1 MIKNPVGQLVS
12 MDLLEQVR
20 REKKRKEEESVCVC
34 VGGGGDRLSIARML
48 GGSEF
53 VDPNQM
59 KIDRVYLRVGT
70 SASLRLG

>member
-1 MIKNPVGQLVS
+1 MGASRLSDFP
-12 MDLLEQVR
+12 DLARGVCM
-20 REKKRKEEESVCVC
+20 CVC
-34 VGGGGDRLSIARML
+34 GGGGDRLSIARML

>member
-1 MIKNPVGQLVS
+1 MGASRLSDFP
-12 MDLLEQVR
+12 DLARGVCM
-20 REKKRKEEESVCVC
+20 CVC
-34 VGGGGDRLSIARML
+34 GGGGGDRLSIARML